1 MFPTPLSQNNRV
13 LLFSGYVRHGCQAIV
28 HDQVTGANDDA
39 RTGRSEEILEFEL
52 PVPTAAILARS
63 RRAVGL
69 GPLIL
74 AWAHANCGG

>member
-1 MFPTPLSQNNRV
+1 M
-13 LLFSGYVRHGCQAIV
+13 GQAID

-52 PVPTAAILARS
+52 SVPTAAILARS